1 MYVCMYVC
9 MYFHVSLMG
18 KSVPNE
24 FFSFICMGV
33 YEFMFWTQE
42 MKIEAEGCK
51 DTCMYVDI

>member
-1 MYVCMYVC
+1 MYVC

-24 FFSFICMGV
+24 DFSFICMGV